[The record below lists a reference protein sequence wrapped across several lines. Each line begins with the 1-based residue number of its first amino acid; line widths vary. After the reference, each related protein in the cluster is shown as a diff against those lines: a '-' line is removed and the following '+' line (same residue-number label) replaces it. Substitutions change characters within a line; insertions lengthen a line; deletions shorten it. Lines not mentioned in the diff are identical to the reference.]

1 MSFLNPY
8 AHDLGGGADPFFSSV
23 VLLCHFDG
31 TNGQTTT
38 VNSCPRGSTI
48 SLASGA
54 TLSTTQTK
62 YGPTSLLLAGG
73 VSQADAASH
82 ADYTLGTGDFTI
94 EVWARPTGSS
104 GVVVDFRPASNGLY
118 PTIYLDASNVV
129 KFFTNSADRITSATN
144 AITLNAW
151 NFIQVKRVSGTTQ
164 MGVNGSQVGSNYTD
178 SNSYIVGATGIHM
191 GLGGFATGP
200 MPGNIDEV
208 RVTKGVGRALNLPF
222 APFPNS

>member
-1 MSFLNPY
+1 VSFVNPFS
-8 AHDLGGGADPFFSSV
+8 HDLGGGADPFFSSV

-38 VNSCPRGSTI
+38 VNSCPRGSTV

-54 TLSTTQTK
+54 TLSTTQK
-62 YGPTSLLLAGG
+62 QFGATSLLLAGG

-82 ADYTLGTGDFTI
+82 ADYTLGTGDFSI
-94 EVWARPTGSS
+94 EGWARPTSSS
-104 GVVVDFRPASNGLY
+104 GVFIDFRPASNGLY
-118 PTIYLDASNVV
+118 PTIYFDTGGVV
-129 KFFTNSADRITSATN
+129 KFFQNNADRITSAGS

-151 NFIQVKRVSGTTQ
+151 NFIQAIRISGTTQ
-164 MGVNGSQVGSNYTD
+164 LAVNGSQVGSNYTD
-178 SNSYIVGATGIHM
+178 LNSYIVGATGIHM
-191 GLGGFATGP
+191 GLGGFGTGP

-222 APFPNS
+222 AAFPDS